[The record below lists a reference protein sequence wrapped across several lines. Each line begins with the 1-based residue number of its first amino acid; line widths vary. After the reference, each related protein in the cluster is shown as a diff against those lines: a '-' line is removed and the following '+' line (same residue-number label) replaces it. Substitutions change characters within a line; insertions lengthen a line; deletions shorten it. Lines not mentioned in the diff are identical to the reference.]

1 VSGDVLFKGAIG
13 RTDLPRGSLRDME
26 ESLREK
32 IAMLSDDLRVLPGHG
47 DETTIKQEKQNNR
60 FLKAAMDWT
69 LERVV
74 G

>member
-1 VSGDVLFKGAIG
+1 
-13 RTDLPRGSLRDME
+13 ME